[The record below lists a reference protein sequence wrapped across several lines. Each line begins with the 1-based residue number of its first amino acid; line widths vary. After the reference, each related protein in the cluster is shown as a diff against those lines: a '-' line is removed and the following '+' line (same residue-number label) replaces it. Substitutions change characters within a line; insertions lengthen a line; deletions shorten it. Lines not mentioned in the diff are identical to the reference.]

1 MTPARIP
8 RRKAAPLTNW
18 SSPVALPLVLSPFIP
33 AARRALSYPS
43 NAFPLRQRSP
53 ITPSSTSCPLWPRSI
68 HHRHD
73 TRGD

>member
-1 MTPARIP
+1 MTPARIA

-43 NAFPLRQRSP
+43 TPFRSASGLRSP
-53 ITPSSTSCPLWPRSI
+53 PSSTSCPLWPRSI
-68 HHRHD
+68 HHRHN

>member
-43 NAFPLRQRSP
+43 NAFPLSQRSP
-53 ITPSSTSCPLWPRSI
+53 IASKQHVLPALAPLNPPR
-68 HHRHD
+68 HN